1 MITVMNKVL
10 GWGMF
15 LMAMYTLYAVMT
27 PNHLYV
33 G

>member
-10 GWGMF
+10 GWGLF
-15 LMAMYTLYAVMT
+15 LMAMYTLWAVMT
-27 PNHLYV
+27 ANHLFV